1 MNKELAILPDLSP
14 KERKLVYLILET
26 GFIKTKGWYAK
37 KIGVGRNMIY
47 KYLAKPGVMEALN
60 KVLDDT
66 VWTLRPLAYDTLVKA
81 MKGGSVQAAKLVLQL
96 SGELVEHKEI
106 NIKELRLTGTFDPT
120 RYLELLAEVAEIRKE
135 KGTMDLAGSFKKLE
149 EEIG

>member
-1 MNKELAILPDLSP
+1 MDNLAILPDLSP

-26 GFIKTKGWYAK
+26 GFTETKEWYAK
-37 KIGVGRNMIY
+37 EIGVGRNMIY

-66 VWTLRPLAYDTLVKA
+66 VWTLRPLAYDTLVRA

-120 RYLELLAEVAEIRKE
+120 RYLELLAEVAEIRKAE
-135 KGTMDLAGSFKKLE
+135 VKGG
-149 EEIG
+149 